1 VAGASE
7 GPSELEAELGE
18 VAGIEIVLC
27 GVELTVDTVVIH
39 LRARQSAV
47 TEALDA
53 AHRTALL
60 AWEHELGAAERRG
73 ERPPDPPAQPG
84 SVLNAIALR
93 LQDDAKTSYR
103 WLGSQAGGTGSE
115 WDAIWRFGPQPPPEA
130 TRLSVT
136 IDGTTAGYS
145 LQL

>member
-18 VAGIEIVLC
+18 VAGIEIVLRR
-27 GVELTVDTVVIH
+27 VELTADTVVIH
-39 LRARQSAV
+39 LRARQGAL
-47 TEALDA
+47 TAALDA
-53 AHRTALL
+53 AHRTAME
-60 AWEHELGAAERRG
+60 AWEHEMLAARSRG

-84 SVLNAIALR
+84 AVLNAIALR
-93 LQDDAKTSYR
+93 LRDDAKTSYR
-103 WLGSQAGGTGSE
+103 RLGSQAAGTGTE
-115 WDAIWRFGPQPPPEA
+115 WDAIWRFGPQPPPGA

>member
-7 GPSELEAELGE
+7 GPSDLEAELGE

-27 GVELTVDTVVIH
+27 RVQFTGDSVAIH
-39 LRARQSAV
+39 LRGRQSAV
-47 TEALDA
+47 TDALDA
-53 AHRTALL
+53 AYRIAFA
-60 AWEHELGAAERRG
+60 AWEHEALAAKRRG

-84 SVLNAIALR
+84 EVLSAIALR
-93 LQDDAKTSYR
+93 LRDDARTSYR
-103 WLGSQAGGTGSE
+103 LLGSQAAGTGTE
-115 WDAIWRFGPQPPPEA
+115 WDAIWRFGPQPPPGA

-145 LQL
+145 LLL